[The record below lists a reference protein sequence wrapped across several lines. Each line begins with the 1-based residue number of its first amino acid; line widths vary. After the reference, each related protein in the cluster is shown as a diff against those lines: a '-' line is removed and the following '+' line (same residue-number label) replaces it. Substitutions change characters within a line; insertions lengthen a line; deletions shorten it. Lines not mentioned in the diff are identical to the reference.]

1 MKLRKIDL
9 DSKRDVRKFVM
20 FPYKLYRKCELWVP
34 PLISSE
40 FKKLNTSVHPFYRHS
55 TCEFYLVED
64 NRGNVL
70 GRIALQHNT
79 RHNEQL
85 GQNSGIISFFEVI
98 EDQAAANLLFKKA
111 ESWGREKGFSL
122 LEGPKGLLNTESG
135 GVLIEGFKHSPA
147 MNVPYNFDYYQKFY
161 EDFGFTKKRDSLS
174 GYLDI
179 TQVEVPERVR
189 RIAEK
194 VMEKR
199 GYWIKRFETKEEMR
213 AMVGQAQIVL
223 NESFRD
229 GVSFVEMTDD
239 EFNMAADE
247 LISIADPKL
256 IKVVM
261 KGDQIIGYLFAY
273 HDLREGLKKARGRLF
288 PFGWWHLMQD
298 AKKTEW
304 INVNGLGV
312 LPEYQGMG
320 ANAIMYMALGDT
332 VLGEYDQFKH
342 GDTVFI
348 GEENF
353 NSFSDNVT
361 LGVSW
366 YKRHRMYEKKLD

>member
-1 MKLRKIDL
+1 MMKLNQ
-9 DSKRDVRKFVM
+9 
-20 FPYKLYRKCELWVP
+20 E
-34 PLISSE
+34 E
-40 FKKLNTSVHPFYRHS
+40 HPFYQHS
-55 TCEFYLVED
+55 TCEFHVVE
-64 NRGNVL
+64 NKRGKVM

-85 GQNSGIISFFEVI
+85 KLNNGIISFFEVVN
-98 EDQAAANLLFKKA
+98 DQDAANLLFEKA
-111 ESWGREKGFSL
+111 DAWGREKGFSQ

-135 GVLIEGFKHSPA
+135 GVLIEGFEHDPA
-147 MNVPYNFDYYQKFY
+147 MNVPYNFDYYQKFF
-161 EDFGFTKKRDSLS
+161 EDAGYYKKRDSLS
-174 GYLDI
+174 GYLDV
-179 TQVEVPERVR
+179 TSVEVPERVR
-189 RIAEK
+189 RIAER

-199 GYWIKRFETKEEMR
+199 GYWIKRFETKDEMR
-213 AMVGQAQIVL
+213 AMVKEAQTVL
-223 NESFRD
+223 NASFQD
-229 GVSFVEMTDD
+229 GASFVEMTDA
-239 EFNMAADE
+239 EFNLAAEE
-247 LISIADPKL
+247 LIAIADPKL

-261 KGDQIIGYLFAY
+261 KEDKIIGYLFAY
-273 HDLREGLKKARGRLF
+273 HDLRNGLKRARGRLW

-298 AKKTEW
+298 QKKTEW

-361 LGVSW
+361 IGVTW
-366 YKRHRMYEKKLD
+366 YKRHRMYTKDME